1 MNKIEID
8 INNRIS
14 TFKSRVKIS
23 LREFHPIHGNRITK
37 MFDQKLSTEYLVSN
51 YTSGRPH

>member
-1 MNKIEID
+1 MTI
-8 INNRIS
+8 
-14 TFKSRVKIS
+14 FKPDGKTY
-23 LREFHPIHGNRITK
+23 LREFSPIHGNRITK